1 MDSITTDYLISLSDM
16 DEDSLFELYKEAIT
30 SLKSKE
36 ISQFDRKVF
45 VMRVMMIRSII
56 SDKYSLRAYR
66 SNRSGIDFD
75 DPMLNPQ
82 VNRFY
87 K

>member
-1 MDSITTDYLISLSDM
+1 MIDTDYLITLADM
-16 DEDSLFELYKEAIT
+16 DENALYILYKEAIT
-30 SLKSKE
+30 SLKSKDLS
-36 ISQFDRKVF
+36 IKDRK
-45 VMRVMMIRSII
+45 MYTLRVMMIRSII

-66 SNRSGIDFD
+66 SNRSGIEFD
-75 DPMLNPQ
+75 NPMLNPQ

>member
-1 MDSITTDYLISLSDM
+1 MSINTDYLITLADM
-16 DEDSLFELYKEAIT
+16 DEDSLYILYKEALT
-30 SLKSKE
+30 SLKSKDLS
-36 ISQFDRKVF
+36 IKDRK
-45 VMRVMMIRSII
+45 MYTLRVMMIRSII

-75 DPMLNPQ
+75 NPMNNES
-82 VNRFY
+82 VARFY

>member
-1 MDSITTDYLISLSDM
+1 M
-16 DEDSLFELYKEAIT
+16 DEDALYTLYTEAMAK
-30 SLKSKE
+30 LKSKVT
-36 ISQFDRKVF
+36 SQFDRKVSA
-45 VMRVMMIRSII
+45 MRVMYIRSVI

-75 DPMLNPQ
+75 NPMNNPQ
-82 VNRFY
+82 INRFY

>member
-1 MDSITTDYLISLSDM
+1 MINTDYLITLADM
-16 DEDSLFELYKEAIT
+16 DEDALYILYQEALT
-30 SLKSKE
+30 NLKSKDLS
-36 ISQFDRKVF
+36 IKDRK
-45 VMRVMMIRSII
+45 MYTLRVMMIRSII
-56 SDKYSLRAYR
+56 SDRYSLRAYR

-75 DPMLNPQ
+75 NPMDNER

>member
-1 MDSITTDYLISLSDM
+1 MSINTDYLITLADM
-16 DEDSLFELYKEAIT
+16 DEDSLYILYKEAIEKLRNKNT
-30 SLKSKE
+30 STK
-36 ISQFDRKVF
+36 DRKVF
-45 VMRVMMIRSII
+45 TLRVMMIRSLI

-75 DPMLNPQ
+75 NPMNEES
-82 VNRFY
+82 VARFY

>member
-1 MDSITTDYLISLSDM
+1 MINTDYLITLADM
-16 DEDSLFELYKEAIT
+16 DEDSLYILYKEAIEKLRNKNT
-30 SLKSKE
+30 STKE
-36 ISQFDRKVF
+36 RKIF
-45 VMRVMMIRSII
+45 TLRVMMIRSII
-56 SDKYSLRAYR
+56 SDKYSLRLR
-66 SNRSGIDFD
+66 HSTPD

>member
-1 MDSITTDYLISLSDM
+1 MINTDYLITLGEM
-16 DEDSLFELYKEAIT
+16 DEDSLYILYQEAIEKLRNKNT
-30 SLKSKE
+30 STKE
-36 ISQFDRKVF
+36 RKIF
-45 VMRVMMIRSII
+45 TLRVMMIRSLI
-56 SDKYSLRAYR
+56 SDKYSLRLR
-66 SNRSGIDFD
+66 HSTPSFD

>member
-1 MDSITTDYLISLSDM
+1 MIDTNFLITLGEM
-16 DEDSLFELYKEAIT
+16 DEDSLYILYKEATT
-30 SLKSKE
+30 SLKSKDLS
-36 ISQFDRKVF
+36 IKDRK
-45 VMRVMMIRSII
+45 MYTLRVMMIRSII
-56 SDKYSLRAYR
+56 SDRYSLRAYR

-75 DPMLNPQ
+75 NPMNNER

>member
-1 MDSITTDYLISLSDM
+1 MIDTDYLITLADM
-16 DEDSLFELYKEAIT
+16 DENALYILYQEALT
-30 SLKSKE
+30 NLKSKDLS
-36 ISQFDRKVF
+36 IKDRK
-45 VMRVMMIRSII
+45 MYTLRVMMIRSII

-66 SNRSGIDFD
+66 SNRSGIEFD
-75 DPMLNPQ
+75 NPMNNER